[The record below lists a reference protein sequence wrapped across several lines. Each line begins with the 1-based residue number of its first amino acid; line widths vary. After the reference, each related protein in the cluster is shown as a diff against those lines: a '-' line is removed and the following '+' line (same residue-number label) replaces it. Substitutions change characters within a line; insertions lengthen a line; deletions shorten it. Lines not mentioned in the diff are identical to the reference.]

1 MEHINTPVSFGKN
14 ETFFLKY
21 NWTYKSLVA
30 LNQNK
35 NFFNKTDAYLD
46 LGVGKNM
53 LSSIKYWMSAYEI
66 LDNKNFFYR
75 DEVSEAIFHP
85 INGLDPYLEREETLW
100 IMHWRLS
107 SNINDA
113 TLYYW
118 FFNKYKNTKFTKD
131 ELIGSLN
138 TWLNNNTAKKISPNT
153 LDRDVNLLLKT
164 YTSKKDE
171 LESVEDH
178 LENPFTN
185 LELIYKNSDNSYSTA
200 YKHRDSFDYKMLTFF
215 ILILLKEFN
224 KKDLFT
230 SKESEIVPFLELID
244 SSEYSSIRNIF
255 RLSENYLMNLIEK
268 IALQYNKYFDI
279 SETAGQRNFVIK
291 DNNLSILE
299 LLGDIYK

>member
-1 MEHINTPVSFGKN
+1 MEHMNTPVSFGKN

-66 LDNKNFFYR
+66 LDDKKLFYR
-75 DEVSEAIFHP
+75 DEISETIFHP

-113 TLYYW
+113 TLYHW

-268 IALQYNKYFDI
+268 IAQQYNKYFDI

-291 DNNLSILE
+291 DNTLSILE